1 MWTEDLK
8 KSESAGLRAQKT
20 MMTSKGFV
28 LVVVIFLHRRKDE
41 ERRNAGF
48 LDRQSIY
55 VKQNV

>member
-1 MWTEDLK
+1 MDRGLEK
-8 KSESAGLRAQKT
+8 PERAGLRAQKT

-28 LVVVIFLHRRKDE
+28 FIVCCYFSSQNE